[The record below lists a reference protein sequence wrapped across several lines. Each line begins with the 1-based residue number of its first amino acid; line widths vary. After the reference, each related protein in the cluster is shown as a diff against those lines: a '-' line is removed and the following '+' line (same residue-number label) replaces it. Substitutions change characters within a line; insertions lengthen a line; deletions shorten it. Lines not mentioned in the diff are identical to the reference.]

1 MAESG
6 LEHECPRCGCP
17 APRIPSLPVIE
28 TDANCPCR
36 GMEWAA
42 GHSVSTRDDMKAMQA
57 RGVAMISDRDVDY
70 YARRRSMKLGQDFT
84 KRVEQIRRDARR
96 ITVTTE

>member
-1 MAESG
+1 
-6 LEHECPRCGCP
+6 
-17 APRIPSLPVIE
+17 
-28 TDANCPCR
+28 
-36 GMEWAA
+36 MEWAA